1 MTDRLLN
8 KGIEVELFAGT
19 KVGDVVPLS
28 SRINERFTNFSQEP
42 DQRNFEYTTTPT
54 KSYEDLFNEIFQPR
68 NKVRKFLKELN
79 ENYTLIPGSTIPL
92 NFSKEFYRSK
102 KDDPYHTF
110 IQNTYKTK
118 VITTSLH
125 INIGID
131 NYENLFKLLS
141 ALRLDTP
148 LFLALSASSCFH
160 DGKVTGYHSYRW
172 HSFPKTP
179 DFVPFFTDHNEYITW
194 TDEQLRT
201 KTMQNVRHLWTS
213 IRPNGPKRPIN
224 LNRIEIRIC
233 DLVSDIRKSMA
244 LVAFIECI
252 IQKYLQEQNWPKVL
266 SNKKSSLNDLVK
278 TIDEQEE
285 FVAINSLNAKI
296 WDWRNDTNTEV
307 YKIIETLY
315 KDLKDIADKLG
326 ISKHLNPIND
336 ILTGGNEANQFLEMY
351 NKNKSIQKTIQ
362 HFIEQSTI
370 VDLKHQETIKAK

>member
-1 MTDRLLN
+1 MTTRLLN

-19 KVGDVVPLS
+19 KAGDVAPLS
-28 SRINERFTNFSQEP
+28 SKINERFTNFSQEP

-68 NKVRKFLKELN
+68 KEVRKFLKELN

-92 NFSKEFYRSK
+92 NFSKDFYRSK
-102 KDDPYHTF
+102 QDDPYHTF
-110 IQNTYKTK
+110 IQNTYKTR

-131 NYENLFKLLS
+131 NYENLFNLLS

-179 DFVPFFTDHNEYITW
+179 DFVPFFKNHNEYITW
-194 TDEQLRT
+194 TYEQLRT

-213 IRPNGPKRPIN
+213 IRPNGPERPIS

-278 TIDEQEE
+278 TIEEQEE
-285 FVAINSLNAKI
+285 FVTINSLNAKI
-296 WDWRNDTNTEV
+296 WDWRNDTNTKV

-326 ISKHLNPIND
+326 ILKHLNPIND
-336 ILTGGNEANQFLEMY
+336 ILTEGNEANQFLEMY